1 MAALLRAQLRQSAWA
16 SKWLPRCLRMSADTA
31 DIIDPALRGLG
42 SIWREGFRYAKA
54 GVMLGD
60 FYPSGM
66 TQFDLF
72 SEQQPRANAD
82 ALMAALESINR
93 SGKDKVWFAGQ

>member
-1 MAALLRAQLRQSAWA
+1 
-16 SKWLPRCLRMSADTA
+16 
-31 DIIDPALRGLG
+31 
-42 SIWREGFRYAKA
+42 
-54 GVMLGD
+54 VMLGD